1 LWIIFVTNVCA
12 SVAFLKSVD
21 AVEFNCSFIS
31 IGNYV
36 KSVPMLTLGAVMP
49 HEADVIKILWA
60 ISNLILCQAK
70 CANCL

>member
-1 LWIIFVTNVCA
+1 LGLIFVTNVCA

-49 HEADVIKILWA
+49 HEADVIKI
-60 ISNLILCQAK
+60 
-70 CANCL
+70 